1 MVGGFLRFPKPLMD
15 VLSRAFGY
23 SVLIATL
30 TRVKH
35 VVLHSDPTTWPDQM
49 VIVSNHESHLDGP
62 ALQTTLKTRSIR
74 YVAKEA
80 LFKIPFLGWALR
92 AAGNVAVTRQNDE
105 NDHARLNEAKEREND
120 GDVLFF
126 AEGTR
131 SRAGIFQPFKKGAF
145 YFAII
150 HQRTIVPVAAC
161 GGYESMKPGTLRPK
175 GGNQA
180 VCIGEPIDVSSY
192 TLDDIDALRDKVRAE
207 VGKLRFEALQLINSP
222 RLESPMAQPVPPTNT
237 HSISFSA

>member
-1 MVGGFLRFPKPLMD
+1 M
-15 VLSRAFGY
+15 
-23 SVLIATL
+23 
-30 TRVKH
+30 
-35 VVLHSDPTTWPDQM
+35 HSDPATWADQM

-62 ALQTTLKTRSIR
+62 AIQTTLNTRSIR

-92 AAGNVAVTRQNDE
+92 AAGNVAVTRQNDKG
-105 NDHARLNEAKEREND
+105 DHARLNEAKERQND

-131 SRAGIFQPFKKGAF
+131 SREGIFQPFKKGAF

-150 HQRTIVPVAAC
+150 HQRPIIPVAAC
-161 GGYESMKPGTLRPK
+161 GGYESMKPGTLRPQ
-175 GGNQA
+175 GGAQA

-192 TLDDIDALRDKVRAE
+192 SLAEIDALRDKVRVE
-207 VGKLRFEALQLINSP
+207 VGKLRFEALTLINSP
-222 RLESPMAQPVPPTNT
+222 RLESPMAQPVAPSNT